1 MIDFQI
7 RDKCVLCTS
16 NDLEQV
22 FELAETPIANRF
34 PKTLK
39 DATRDSSI
47 RIPLTLLI
55 CNFCQHV
62 QLRELVEPEILFE
75 DYPYVSVS
83 NETMKERFVKLS
95 SEIVKKSI
103 AEKSNTVLESGSN
116 DGFLLKQLQDYGLQV
131 LGVDPA
137 KNIAHSAN
145 HLGVSTIIEFFGPH
159 VVNEILEKI
168 GKPKVII
175 ANNVLAHSSKLREIF
190 LALTELMDTSTHL
203 YVEFS
208 YLIDILDNTLL
219 DTIYH
224 EHTSYHHL
232 LPLTKFLNEFGL
244 KIVEA
249 TRFGAHGGSVR
260 LMITMKS
267 NPLVAR
273 EDLNAL
279 LDDEKRRS
287 LESSNCE
294 TWLKFRLR
302 AKLLEHQLKATLHA
316 DFAKTGQKPVGYGIS
331 AKFTTLYFGLK
342 LDEFEISDFFDDNPL
357 KIGNFVPGT
366 TKRIQS
372 SEDLNPAFGQ
382 TIFLF
387 AWNYKTEV
395 ISRFNRKGIYGNLI
409 VPLPFPTF

>member
-1 MIDFQI
+1 MIDIQI
-7 RDKCVLCTS
+7 RDKCVLCMS

-22 FELAETPIANRF
+22 FELAETPIANRL
-34 PKTLK
+34 PKNLI

-62 QLRELVEPEILFE
+62 QLRELVEPKILFE

-95 SEIVKKSI
+95 SEIIKNSI
-103 AEKSNTVLESGSN
+103 AEKSNTVLEIGSN

-131 LGVDPA
+131 LGIDPA

-145 HLGVSTIIEFFGPH
+145 RLGVSTIIDFFGPH
-159 VVNEILEKI
+159 VVKAILEKI

-208 YLIDILDNTLL
+208 YLIDVLDNTLL

-232 LPLTKFLNEFGL
+232 VPLTRFLDEYGL

-273 EDLNAL
+273 ENLNVL
-279 LDDEKRRS
+279 LDDEKHRN
-287 LESSNCE
+287 LENSNCE
-294 TWLKFRLR
+294 TWMKFRMR
-302 AKLLEHQLKATLHA
+302 AKLLEHQLKATLQA
-316 DFAKTGQKPVGYGIS
+316 DFAKSGQKPVGYGIS

-342 LDEFEISDFFDDNPL
+342 LDEFQISDFFDDNPL

-366 TKRIQS
+366 TQQIQS
-372 SEDLNPAFGQ
+372 SEDLNPALGQ

-395 ISRFNRKGIYGNLI
+395 FSRFNRKGIYGNVI
-409 VPLPFPTF
+409 VPLPFPAF

>member
-1 MIDFQI
+1 MIDIQI
-7 RDKCVLCTS
+7 RDKCVLCMS

-22 FELAETPIANRF
+22 FELAETPIANRL
-34 PKTLK
+34 PKNLI

-62 QLRELVEPEILFE
+62 QLRELVEPKILFE

-95 SEIVKKSI
+95 SEIIKNSI
-103 AEKSNTVLESGSN
+103 AEKSNTVLEIGSN

-131 LGVDPA
+131 LGIDPA

-145 HLGVSTIIEFFGPH
+145 RLGVSTIIDFFGPH
-159 VVNEILEKI
+159 VVKAILEKI

-208 YLIDILDNTLL
+208 YLIDVLDNTLL

-232 LPLTKFLNEFGL
+232 VPLTRFLDEYGL

-273 EDLNAL
+273 ENLNVL
-279 LDDEKRRS
+279 LDDEKHR
-287 LESSNCE
+287 
-294 TWLKFRLR
+294 KQQLR
-302 AKLLEHQLKATLHA
+302 N
-316 DFAKTGQKPVGYGIS
+316 
-331 AKFTTLYFGLK
+331 
-342 LDEFEISDFFDDNPL
+342 LDEIQNEGKASRTSTQSHS
-357 KIGNFVPGT
+357 PG
-366 TKRIQS
+366 
-372 SEDLNPAFGQ
+372 
-382 TIFLF
+382 
-387 AWNYKTEV
+387 
-395 ISRFNRKGIYGNLI
+395 
-409 VPLPFPTF
+409 